1 MPDDPLWINAS
12 AGAPAYAANEL
23 RRAMAVLFTQ
33 SGEPD
38 RFGAREGVHPAGSAG
53 VTVSG
58 MTVTVQHLKAV
69 VYPGLT
75 TLSGPYIVQL
85 QSGTHAV
92 TAADATNP
100 RKDIVALQIQDHD
113 EDSSGQRRAQSVYV
127 AGTPAPSPVEP
138 ALPANSFRLAT
149 VDVPAGSTTPSL
161 TYNAPLTVAAGGIVP
176 VRNDAELPGSSSG
189 MYDGAAR
196 WKQDTN
202 ELQIHNGGSVWETV
216 AKLAK
221 PFRGY
226 VEDSTGA
233 STTSETYSGVSITVP
248 SADNPAGARFK
259 VDVSGHLD
267 STVNDDSADLR
278 VRRGT
283 STSDPLVIS
292 SRRTLL
298 RASATHAGGFRVDDP
313 PAGAVTYGLFIARA
327 SGTGT
332 ITLSSSAG
340 FQGRLTVE
348 HWDDAGT

>member
-1 MPDDPLWINAS
+1 MPDDPLYINAS

-23 RRAMAVLFTQ
+23 RRAMATLLTQ

-149 VDVPAGSTTPSL
+149 IDVPAGSTTPSL

-226 VEDSTGA
+226 VEDSDGA
-233 STTSETYSGVSITVP
+233 STTSEVYTGASVTVP
-248 SADNPAGARFK
+248 SADNPAGARFM
-259 VDVSGHLD
+259 VRCVGHIA
-267 STVNDDSADLR
+267 STVAGDIGDLK

-283 STSDPLVIS
+283 STGDTTVIA
-292 SRRTLL
+292 SRDAALT
-298 RASATHAGGFRVDDP
+298 ASAEMVSGWRVDDP
-313 PAGAVTYGLFIARA
+313 PSGSVTYGLFIARV

-332 ITLSSSAG
+332 VSMSSAAG
-340 FQGRLTVE
+340 FQGRISVE